1 MKYLLPL
8 LLCIILFACKQTPV
22 VPTFDW
28 QAFDETER
36 LAKSQDHE
44 SGRMQFKLLQS
55 KVLDHQAMWNNVLL
69 QLDGFGE
76 EEYKKLH
83 PLIYEKNILQ
93 IQSSIEEEKLSYENL
108 TKWYLHRILK
118 FETDSLLSLNAIISI
133 NPNAVEEAKKCD
145 EGRANHPIFGMPIL
159 LKDNIGTNNM
169 KTTAGAFA
177 LKDNQTA
184 SAFIVDQITNK
195 GGIILAKVNLS
206 EWAYYF
212 CTGCPLGYSAIGG
225 QSLNPYG
232 SGVFETGGSS
242 AGSGIATA
250 ANYGVAAVG
259 TETSGSILSPSSQN
273 SLVGLKPTIG
283 LLSRS
288 GIVPISS
295 TLDTPGPMTKNV
307 TDNAILLSAMTGK
320 DSKDPMTNKAPSG
333 IDYLSGLS
341 DASLDDLRFG
351 VNKSFLEDSIY
362 NLIVEKISNTAA
374 TTIEFTPGEIS
385 FPGFITFLNGDMI
398 RDLPKYMEEY
408 ASANT
413 SLRTINDVVE
423 FNKQDT
429 TLRAPYGQQ
438 LFEGMAVD
446 STSEEEFEALK
457 KEYHEKAVAYF
468 ETTFNDNNLD
478 AILSINNYNAGQ
490 AAMAQY
496 PCLTVPMGYR
506 ENGEPR
512 NLTFI
517 ARPFEE
523 DKLLRIA
530 AAFESTFDIRKPPV
544 KYVD

>member
-1 MKYLLPL
+1 M
-8 LLCIILFACKQTPV
+8 
-22 VPTFDW
+22 
-28 QAFDETER
+28 
-36 LAKSQDHE
+36 
-44 SGRMQFKLLQS
+44 
-55 KVLDHQAMWNNVLL
+55 
-69 QLDGFGE
+69 DGFGD
-76 EEYKKLH
+76 EEYYNLH
-83 PLIYEKNILQ
+83 PLIYERSIPE
-93 IQSSIEEEKLSYENL
+93 IQSSISSDKLNYEQL

-133 NPNAVEEAKKCD
+133 NPKAVAEAKQCD
-145 EGRANHPIFGMPIL
+145 KDKKNEHPIYGMPVL
-159 LKDNIGTNNM
+159 LKDNIGTNHM
-169 KTTAGAFA
+169 KTTAGAYA
-177 LKDNQTA
+177 LKDNMTDA
-184 SAFIVDQITNK
+184 AFISNQITSK

-242 AGSGIATA
+242 AGSGISMA
-250 ANYGVAAVG
+250 ANYGAVAVG

-307 TDNAILLSAMTGK
+307 VDNAILLSAMVGK
-320 DSKDPMTNKAPSG
+320 DSKDAATAKAPSD
-333 IDYLSGLS
+333 IDYLNDLQNANF
-341 DASLDDLRFG
+341 DQLRFG
-351 VNKSFLEDSIY
+351 VIKNFLEDSIY
-362 NLIVEKISNTAA
+362 NLTVEKISNTSA

-398 RDLPKYMEEY
+398 RDLPEYMEDY

-413 SLRTINDVVE
+413 SLRTIKDIVE
-423 FNKQDT
+423 YNLEDT
-429 TLRAPYGQQ
+429 LIRAPYGQQ
-438 LFEGMAVD
+438 LFEGMAND
-446 STSEEEFEALK
+446 TTSEEEFLNLK
-457 KEYHEKAVAYF
+457 SDYKEKAVAFF
-468 ETTFNDNNLD
+468 EEAFEENKLD
-478 AILSINNYNAGQ
+478 AILSINNYSAGQ

-523 DKLLRIA
+523 HKLLKMA
-530 AAFESTFDIRKPPV
+530 AAFEKEFDIRKPPT
-544 KYVD
+544 KYNDAK